1 MNAAEPD
8 PDRSESLDS
17 ILVEFNSE
25 SIEIHA
31 APRPVRKETLRH
43 LPSHL
48 RESLAERGIAIPRP
62 EEERNLAEC
71 LLEQAILLKTL
82 KRFVDAV
89 PRAAEAA
96 ALFEQNRD
104 FSRVADCFRIAADI
118 HREMGEVEI
127 ALEFRRREEELRRRF
142 AA

>member
-17 ILVEFNSE
+17 ILVEFHSDA
-25 SIEIHA
+25 IEIHST
-31 APRPVRKETLRH
+31 PRPVRRETLRH

-48 RESLAERGIAIPRP
+48 RDSLAQRGFAIPHP
-62 EEERNLAEC
+62 AEERNLAEC
-71 LLEQAILLKTL
+71 LLEQAMLLKTL
-82 KRFVDAV
+82 KRFVDAA

-104 FSRVADCFRIAADI
+104 YPRVADCFRIAADI